1 MVMAC
6 NTNAPKRNSSGNP
19 KSTVAQQRTQQR
31 GNGTQQDATPDQA
44 HSYLRLRG
52 SGARPRHPGT
62 MAGSASG
69 VTGLNKGVNMNRM
82 KLFCG
87 LLLASFAVVAVAD
100 MCMLASESTSGMNK
114 TCVYRCNSG
123 EKSITIKSTSPCPL
137 SI

>member
-1 MVMAC
+1 
-6 NTNAPKRNSSGNP
+6 
-19 KSTVAQQRTQQR
+19 
-31 GNGTQQDATPDQA
+31 
-44 HSYLRLRG
+44 
-52 SGARPRHPGT
+52 